1 MKNTDDFS
9 TLDHNQPLD
18 NTLWNDD
25 LEPAQS
31 SKRTWGWLHIFSLWV
46 GMVISVP
53 AYLLASGLMHEGMSP
68 LQAIITVLL
77 GNLVVLIPMIL
88 IGHAGAKYGIPFP
101 VLLRSSFGTVGARL
115 PGLLRSLVACGWFG
129 IQTWVGGFAIY
140 QILNGLFGNAF
151 VGQPMPLIGID
162 LAQLLCFLSFW
173 GLQVYFIARGME
185 SIKWLETFAAPLLLF
200 IGVALFV
207 WAYTNTD
214 GLSGTFSQPSA
225 FVEGG
230 EKEGQFWSVFWPG
243 LTAMV
248 GFWATLSLNIPD
260 FTRFSKSQK
269 DQIIGQATGLPLPM
283 ALLGFVSVS
292 VTSATVVIYGEP
304 IWDPVD
310 IAGRMGGFTALFGLV
325 LLIIATI
332 TTNLAANVVAPANG
346 FSNLAP
352 KKVSFRT
359 GGFLTA
365 ALGIAIMPW
374 KLMESAGAYL
384 FVWLVGY
391 SSLLGPIAGIL
402 IADYFF
408 VRKCRL
414 QLQALYQRG
423 GAYEY
428 THGWNLKALAAF
440 ALAVLPNIPGFLVAG
455 GIIESAPAI
464 LIELYN
470 YAWFVGALLG
480 GIIYGLLMQ
489 LPNTGKENGTSPTAV
504 AARGSQG

>member
-1 MKNTDDFS
+1 MKNKEEFL
-9 TLDHNQPLD
+9 TLDPRQSLD
-18 NTLWNDD
+18 AALWNDD
-25 LEPAQS
+25 LEPAQA

-77 GNLVVLIPMIL
+77 GNLVVLVPMIL

-115 PGLLRSLVACGWFG
+115 PGVLRSLVACGWFG

-140 QILNGLFGNAF
+140 QILNGLFSGAF
-151 VGQPMPLIGID
+151 VGQPLPFIGID
-162 LAQLLCFLSFW
+162 PAQLLCFLSFW
-173 GLQVYFIARGME
+173 ALQVYFIAKGME
-185 SIKWLETFAAPLLLF
+185 SIKWLETFAAPLLLL

-225 FVEGG
+225 FVTGG

-269 DQIIGQATGLPLPM
+269 DQIIGQAAGLPLPM

-292 VTSATVVIYGEP
+292 VTSATVVIYGEQ

-310 IAGRMGGFTALFGLV
+310 IAGRMGGLTALFGLV

-352 KKVSFRT
+352 NKISFRS

-402 IADYFF
+402 IADYFI

-428 THGWNLKALAAF
+428 SHGWNLKALLAF
-440 ALAVLPNIPGFLVAG
+440 AVAVLPNVPGFLVAG
-455 GIIESAPAI
+455 GVIDSAPAMFV
-464 LIELYN
+464 ELYN

-480 GIIYGLLMQ
+480 GFLYTLLMRLPQ
-489 LPNTGKENGTSPTAV
+489 L
-504 AARGSQG
+504 GSAQDTLATVPASSD